1 MLNNGWKMIRSGLPA
16 MAVAAVLLFGGA
28 ALAKDAPPPA
38 PAPNAEEV
46 KRDPEAMEILLRMA
60 RHLAQAQQL
69 GVTVVSGYD
78 AIQADGERI
87 EFGERRRIELQRPDR
102 IRVEVERSDGDRG
115 QLVFNGKTLT
125 AFKPEDNVYAVAEK
139 PGSVDA
145 AIVYMVKDLQI
156 TMPLARMFLSTFPA
170 DLEKQ
175 IQEIAYVESCT
186 LMDVPTDHLAARGKE
201 VDLQIW
207 IAQGDAPLP
216 RRIII
221 TYKDAPG
228 QPQFR
233 AYFSNWT
240 MGIMP
245 AAERFAF
252 TPPAGAEK
260 VPFIISARG
269 AKPAQPK
276 EGGKP

>member
-1 MLNNGWKMIRSGLPA
+1 
-16 MAVAAVLLFGGA
+16 MAKNMVRLGVLRPLCALFSVLLFILLMLGA
-28 ALAKDAPPPA
+28 TPSPAADAGPEA
-38 PAPNAEEV
+38 TTAEQ
-46 KRDPEAMEILLRMA
+46 DPEAKTILMRMT

-78 AIQADGERI
+78 AIQENGERI

-102 IRVEVERSDGDRG
+102 IRVDVERSDGDRG
-115 QLVFNGKTLT
+115 SLVFDGKALT
-125 AFKPEDNVYAVAEK
+125 AFKPEDNVYAVVEK
-139 PGSVDA
+139 PGSTDA
-145 AIVYMVKDLQI
+145 AIVYLVKDLQI
-156 TMPLARMFLSTFPA
+156 TMPLARLFLTTLPQ
-170 DLEKQ
+170 DMEKQ
-175 IQEIAYVESCT
+175 VEEIAYVETCT
-186 LMDVPTDHLAARGKE
+186 LMDVPTDHLAIRGKE

-233 AYFSNWT
+233 AYFSEWS
-240 MGIMP
+240 MDKAP
-245 AAERFAF
+245 AADRFTF

-269 AKPAQPK
+269 SKPAPPK
-276 EGGKP
+276 EGGTP

>member
-1 MLNNGWKMIRSGLPA
+1 MARDMVRFGVLKALWTSFSVIAVILVLGATPSPA
-16 MAVAAVLLFGGA
+16 ADADPAATTAEQDPDAGA
-28 ALAKDAPPPA
+28 
-38 PAPNAEEV
+38 
-46 KRDPEAMEILLRMA
+46 ILMRMT

-78 AIQADGERI
+78 AIQENGERI
-87 EFGERRRIELQRPDR
+87 EYGERRRIELQRPDR

-115 QLVFNGKTLT
+115 SLVFDGKALT
-125 AFKPEDNVYAVAEK
+125 AFKPEDNVYAVVEK
-139 PGSVDA
+139 PGSTDA
-145 AIVYMVKDLQI
+145 AIVYLVKDLQI
-156 TMPLARMFLSTFPA
+156 TMPLARLFLTTLPQ
-170 DLEKQ
+170 DMEKQ
-175 IQEIAYVESCT
+175 VEEIAYVETCT
-186 LMDVPTDHLAARGKE
+186 LMDVPTDHLAIRGKE

-233 AYFSNWT
+233 AYFSEWS
-240 MGIMP
+240 MDKAP
-245 AAERFAF
+245 AADRFTF

-269 AKPAQPK
+269 SKPAPPK
-276 EGGKP
+276 EGGTP